1 MRSKRREDM
10 KKTLLMILGLGIVC
24 SPLLSQESAIRLH
37 FTDQLKETR
46 ATPDG
51 SAFRSAIGLN
61 QFNIRSNQPGF
72 SNWLSVLSHDDLI
85 VFGDT
90 PRNALISD
98 FGTSEG
104 KDTERNHIKTQRLVS
119 GLGLAISYIGTVV
132 VDLLFDD
139 GYRRYTLIPV
149 VGPWI
154 TLAKMA
160 RNHDPGWPGAKPLLV
175 LSGLVQTGFATYF
188 IISLTRHS
196 KPRETKNVAI
206 GANFNS
212 INLRIQ
218 F

>member
-1 MRSKRREDM
+1 M

-37 FTDQLKETR
+37 FTDQLKETEP
-46 ATPDG
+46 TPDG
-51 SAFRSAIGLN
+51 SASWSTIGLN
-61 QFNIRSNQPGF
+61 QFNIRSNRPGF
-72 SNWLSVLSHDDLI
+72 SNGLSVLSHEDLI
-85 VFGDT
+85 VFGDA
-90 PRNALISD
+90 PRYASLSD
-98 FGTSEG
+98 SGRSEG
-104 KDTERNHIKTQRLVS
+104 NDTERNHIKTQRLIS

-132 VDLLFDD
+132 VDLLDYD

-160 RNHDPGWPGAKPLLV
+160 HNHDPGWPGAKPLLV
-175 LSGLVQTGFATYF
+175 LSGLAQTGFATYF
-188 IISLTRHS
+188 IISLTRHP
-196 KPRETKNVAI
+196 KPRATKSVTI